1 MSNRKHNFCA
11 GPCTLPVSVL
21 EEMRDEFLDYQ
32 GAGLSLIE
40 MSHRAAEY
48 DAVHQEARRLALE
61 VFRAPDDFDV
71 LFVQG
76 GAILQFAMVAMNLLQ
91 PDQRAGYVDTGAW
104 AKGAIADA
112 RHYGE
117 IYTAWDG
124 AADGYTRTPD
134 DSEIEVRDGTRYLHV
149 TSNET
154 IGGIRFPNF
163 PVVDV
168 PLVADMSSEL
178 MARSIPWERFDLVYG
193 GVQKNLGPAGM
204 AMVFI
209 RKSAVAPASE
219 SIARY
224 LRYDVHLAKES
235 LFNTPP
241 MFTIAMVGKVLKWMK
256 AKGGLDVI
264 EREAAEKAAILYRL
278 IDEQR
283 RLLLLPRAPR
293 LPVPH
298 ERGLPAAERGAGG
311 PIPGRR
317 EVRGSCSTSRVIA
330 AWGGAGRAS
339 TTRCRAPASR
349 RSPTSCSGSAPS
361 TGDRIGARRPWRSS
375 IHSRDISSRPSGPA
389 PSSRRPTTP

>member
-1 MSNRKHNFCA
+1 MPERKHNFCA
-11 GPCTLPVSVL
+11 GPCTLPIGVL
-21 EEMRDEFLDYQ
+21 EEMRDEFLDYH
-32 GAGLSLIE
+32 GAGISLIE

-61 VFRAPDDFDV
+61 VFDAPEDFDV
-71 LFVQG
+71 LFIQG
-76 GAILQFAMVAMNLLQ
+76 GAILQFGMVAMNLLR
-91 PDQRAGYVDTGAW
+91 PGRCAGYVNTGAW

-117 IYTAWDG
+117 VYTAWDG
-124 AADGYTRTPD
+124 AADGYARTPD

-154 IGGIRFPNF
+154 IGGIRFPEF

-178 MARSIPWERFDLVYG
+178 MARRIPWERFDLVYG

-209 RKSAVAPASE
+209 RKSIATPANE

-224 LRYDVHLAKES
+224 LRYDVHLDKES

-256 AKGGLDVI
+256 AKGGLSVI
-264 EREAAEKAAILYRL
+264 EREAAEKAAILYRC
-278 IDEQR
+278 IDESEGFYSCPVDSASR
-283 RLLLLPRAPR
+283 SHMNVVFRLADEALECRFLAGAEAEDLINLKGHRSVGGCRASIYNAMPRAGVEALADFMR
-293 LPVPH
+293 RFH
-298 ERGLPAAERGAGG
+298 AGH
-311 PIPGRR
+311 R
-317 EVRGSCSTSRVIA
+317 
-330 AWGGAGRAS
+330 
-339 TTRCRAPASR
+339 
-349 RSPTSCSGSAPS
+349 
-361 TGDRIGARRPWRSS
+361 
-375 IHSRDISSRPSGPA
+375 
-389 PSSRRPTTP
+389 